1 VGCVSVINNKRDVLD
16 WLMMVAL
23 GVAVTGWIAWLS
35 ATAYALF
42 SAQ

>member
-1 VGCVSVINNKRDVLD
+1 MD

-23 GVAVTGWIAWLS
+23 SVVMTEIAWLS
-35 ATAYALF
+35 ATVYALF